1 MVRSTSARGFSY
13 SYGGSAIH
21 LYPDGYGY
29 LTPSRERSMHETP
42 ANLYVNGAR
51 HKQRE
56 EPRGMLPG
64 GLLEDT

>member
-21 LYPDGYGY
+21 PYPDGYGY

-51 HKQRE
+51 HKQRA
-56 EPRGMLPG
+56 
-64 GLLEDT
+64 